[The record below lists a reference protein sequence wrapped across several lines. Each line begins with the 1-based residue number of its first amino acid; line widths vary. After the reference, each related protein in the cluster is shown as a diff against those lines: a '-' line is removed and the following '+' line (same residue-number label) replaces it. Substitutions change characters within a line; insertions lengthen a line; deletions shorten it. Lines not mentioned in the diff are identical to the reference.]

1 MADPLSAAG
10 LAIAVVTAF
19 KDVYSTVKFIKEQIH
34 SLRHFRVEK
43 SNLITEF
50 EIQIARLERNSRILS
65 RGKGNAPD
73 ARYLQTVPSVSRCD
87 PTPKG

>member
-19 KDVYSTVKFIKEQIH
+19 KDVYSTIKFIKEKIH
-34 SLRHFRVEK
+34 CLKHFRVEK

-50 EIQIARLERNSRILS
+50 EIQIALLEKNSRVLS
-65 RGKGNAPD
+65 RGKANGPD
-73 ARYLQTVPSVSRCD
+73 VHYLQTVPSVS
-87 PTPKG
+87 